1 MKYEAYFFWLAI
13 LTGINFGIFANLPFF
28 DAVPNLLFLFVIFL
42 ASLKQDLFERLFVA
56 FFAGLF
62 ADFWSGGFFGGF
74 TLAFLCLTLILEGV
88 RSAFSLLEM
97 DWKYFFG
104 VCLSAYVVVS
114 LLLWVYNFLALR
126 AGWTEFYVSFYGV
139 VRKWPAGIFYN
150 LILLY
155 PVRRY
160 YLTVQNFNRRYLEIG
175 SR

>member
-1 MKYEAYFFWLAI
+1 MPL
-13 LTGINFGIFANLPFF
+13 F

-42 ASLKQDLFERLFVA
+42 ASLKEDLLERLLAA
-56 FFAGLF
+56 FLAGLF

-74 TLAFLCLTLILEGV
+74 TLAFLSLVLVLEGV

-104 VCLSAYVVVS
+104 VCFSAYIVVS
-114 LLLWVYNFLALR
+114 LVLWVYNFLALR
-126 AGWTEFYVSFYGV
+126 AGWTEFYASFAGLI
-139 VRKWPAGIFYN
+139 RKWPAGIFYN

-160 YLTVQNFNRRYLEIG
+160 YSLVQNFNRRYLEIG